1 MRVFAIVLNPESQM
15 EEKFEIL
22 DTNFIPQANSVI
34 ILKKGTEVTR
44 ASVVKTESVLE
55 RQGEN
60 ADYIFNVFIKI
71 FPPEE
76 NVN

>member
-1 MRVFAIVLNPESQM
+1 MRVWAVILNPDNKE

-22 DTNFIPQANSVI
+22 DTNFVPETNAVI
-34 ILKKGTEVTR
+34 ILKRGDEVTR
-44 ASVVKTESVLE
+44 ASVVKTESVLDRE
-55 RQGEN
+55 GEN

-71 FPPEE
+71 LPPEE

>member
-1 MRVFAIVLNPESQM
+1 MRIFAIVLNPESQI

-22 DTNFIPQANSVI
+22 DSNFLPVTNSVI
-34 ILKKGTEVTR
+34 ILKKGNDVTR

-55 RQGEN
+55 RTGEN

>member
-1 MRVFAIVLNPESQM
+1 MRIFAIILNPEN
-15 EEKFEIL
+15 ETDEKFEIL
-22 DTNFIPQANSVI
+22 DSNFLPVANTVI
-34 ILKKGTEVTR
+34 ILKKGDEVTR

-55 RQGEN
+55 RAGDN